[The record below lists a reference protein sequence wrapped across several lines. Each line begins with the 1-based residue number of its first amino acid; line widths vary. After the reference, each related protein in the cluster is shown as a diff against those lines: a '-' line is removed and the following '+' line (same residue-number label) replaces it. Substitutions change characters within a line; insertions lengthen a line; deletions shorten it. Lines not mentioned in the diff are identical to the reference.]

1 MTFSDTNGTEDPEL
15 VQWLKDCKVDGGVI
29 LKVRSS
35 TFSFTQRTLCA
46 VYETSFFLSCQ
57 FVAEQLSLSDV
68 LEYLTK
74 EDLAELGLRSVNFA
88 LSHTCTLQ
96 FRSSLV
102 PRSPAQLL
110 LLAVL
115 RGRREKDWG
124 RGGKGRERKGKGQG
138 REGVEE
144 GRDGGGKGWRREGVE
159 EGRGGGGKGWRREGV
174 GKGRGRGGKGWGRE
188 EAGEGKS
195 TGGNGWGEGAQ
206 RKGGWEC
213 LVKQG

>member
-1 MTFSDTNGTEDPEL
+1 MTFSDTNGAEDPEL

-46 VYETSFFLSCQ
+46 VYETSFFLSRQ

-115 RGRREKDWG
+115 RAGERRTGEG
-124 RGGKGRERKGKGQG
+124 TGEE
-138 REGVEE
+138 REGA
-144 GRDGGGKGWRREGVE
+144 G

-174 GKGRGRGGKGWGRE
+174 GKGRGGGGKGWGRE

>member
-1 MTFSDTNGTEDPEL
+1 MTFSDTNSAEDPEL

-46 VYETSFFLSCQ
+46 VYETSFFLSRQ

-88 LSHTCTLQ
+88 LSHTHTLQ

-124 RGGKGRERKGKGQG
+124 REGTGRERKGKG
-138 REGVEE
+138 REGTGEE
-144 GRDGGGKGWRREGVE
+144 REGAGD
-159 EGRGGGGKGWRREGV
+159 GRGGGGKGWEREGV
-174 GKGRGRGGKGWGRE
+174 GEGRGRGGKEQGRE
-188 EAGEGKS
+188 GVGGRSAKERELGMPGEVS
-195 TGGNGWGEGAQ
+195 GNDVHLSHVYCCT
-206 RKGGWEC
+206 R
-213 LVKQG
+213 LF